1 MPTGNPKLLV
11 KTPTSKNFSLG
22 HAEYLEVF
30 SGVKI
35 GVDFTK
41 VIHSFSCLFYPLC
54 TVIDT
59 GHKKRE
65 QLQHGLQGT
74 FSSYIFLARKFSWT
88 LLVQNQWIFFLSLVY
103 LHFESMYNLHIHS
116 KSVTLE
122 ACKKPD
128 SENNLWTAWNNNH
141 INQHTMSYFLVKN

>member
-1 MPTGNPKLLV
+1 MLIGPESMPTGNPKLLV

-54 TVIDT
+54 AVIDT
-59 GHKKRE
+59 GHKKENSFSMGCRGPCPLTSF
-65 QLQHGLQGT
+65 QLGNSHGHYWFKTSGFFPLISL
-74 FSSYIFLARKFSWT
+74 FAFRVHVRSSHPQQVSYT
-88 LLVQNQWIFFLSLVY
+88 G
-103 LHFESMYNLHIHS
+103 SMQ
-116 KSVTLE
+116 KT
-122 ACKKPD
+122 
-128 SENNLWTAWNNNH
+128 
-141 INQHTMSYFLVKN
+141 

>member
-11 KTPTSKNFSLG
+11 KTPKSKNFSLG

-35 GVDFTK
+35 GVDCTK

-74 FSSYIFLARKFSWT
+74 FSSYVFLARKFSWT
-88 LLVQNQWIFFLSLVY
+88 LLVQNQWIFSS
-103 LHFESMYNLHIHS
+103 H
-116 KSVTLE
+116 
-122 ACKKPD
+122 
-128 SENNLWTAWNNNH
+128 
-141 INQHTMSYFLVKN
+141 